1 MTIAHPDTIKPEDI
15 DALVDTVLDR
25 IFEAQPDTIYFQLQT
40 QADLRK
46 KVHILLKNHPLSQES
61 LSEFIQKQAK
71 YYAGLITG
79 LLKNIAREFEK
90 DFKGYSESNA
100 NYALYLEDA
109 AIDSAVTYMQR
120 KMGMHEAVIDHENGA
135 LLQSIRVSFGERM
148 NVYTKVIA
156 HKEIHQNFRPKKSK
170 APRIETSDKCVRTK
184 EPTRSMA
191 AMNRAIPETAK
202 NREGDST
209 LYIREIPER
218 PLFESRVR
226 GVKL

>member
-79 LLKNIAREFEK
+79 LLKNIA
-90 DFKGYSESNA
+90 
-100 NYALYLEDA
+100 
-109 AIDSAVTYMQR
+109 
-120 KMGMHEAVIDHENGA
+120 EN
-135 LLQSIRVSFGERM
+135 LRRILR
-148 NVYTKVIA
+148 VIA
-156 HKEIHQNFRPKKSK
+156 R
-170 APRIETSDKCVRTK
+170 
-184 EPTRSMA
+184 
-191 AMNRAIPETAK
+191 AMPIML
-202 NREGDST
+202 S
-209 LYIREIPER
+209 I
-218 PLFESRVR
+218 
-226 GVKL
+226 